1 MRPFLRLLPALL
13 LGLLAAC
20 VRPPEPNP
28 QLQPVQPVDR
38 WLKGRPYL
46 KQIQGGLEV
55 RAAFEEAGPGAL
67 LFDVVVANRGAE
79 PVLVAPE
86 AFQCVLGDLPEGSL
100 APREYA
106 AVDPEAMI
114 RQLGEAS
121 AAERASQG
129 TTQAFRGIFLLADLG
144 DALSASTQRSAREQR
159 EVRQDNRETLRDM
172 AEADRQSDARLSGL
186 AARRRHWEEDCL
198 RKTTLDPGYG
208 LRGKAVFHLDSR
220 RAGKVTLRVPLG
232 GEVFRFDFIRA
243 R

>member
-1 MRPFLRLLPALL
+1 MRPTARLIPALL
-13 LGLLAAC
+13 SALLAGC

-38 WLKGRPYL
+38 WLRGKAYL
-46 KQIQGGLEV
+46 KEAQGGLEV

-67 LFDVVVANRGAE
+67 LFDVVVANRGTA

-86 AFQCVLGDLPEGSL
+86 QFQCVLGGLPEGSL

-106 AVDPEAMI
+106 AVDPEVMI
-114 RQLGEAS
+114 QQLGRAS
-121 AAERASQG
+121 AAEQAAKG
-129 TTQAFRGIFLLADLG
+129 TTNAFRGIFLLADLG

-159 EVRQDNRETLRDM
+159 EVRQDHRETYRDM
-172 AEADRQSDARLSGL
+172 DAADRQSGARLSGL
-186 AARRRHWEEDCL
+186 AGQRRHWEEDCV

-208 LRGKAVFHLDSR
+208 LRGKVVFHLDAR
-220 RAGKVTLRVPLG
+220 RAGTVALRIPLG
-232 GEVFRFDFIRA
+232 SQTFQFDFRA